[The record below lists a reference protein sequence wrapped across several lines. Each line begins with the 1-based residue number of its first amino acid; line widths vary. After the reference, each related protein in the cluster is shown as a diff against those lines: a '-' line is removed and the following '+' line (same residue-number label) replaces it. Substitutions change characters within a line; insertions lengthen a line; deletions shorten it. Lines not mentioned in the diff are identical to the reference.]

1 MMICGL
7 NILVALLVN
16 YLASLLFDHL
26 WVLAFVSIVE
36 IRCQVHVKQIID
48 AVKAFVKLRLIELML
63 IFTLDPLSKEVYNN
77 IWAILQVVL

>member
-26 WVLAFVSIVE
+26 WVWAFVSIVE

-48 AVKAFVKLRLIELML
+48 AIKAFGINFVKLRLIELML
-63 IFTLDPLSKEVYNN
+63 IFTLDPLSKEV
-77 IWAILQVVL
+77 L

>member
-48 AVKAFVKLRLIELML
+48 AIKAFGINFVKLRLIELML
-63 IFTLDPLSKEVYNN
+63 IFTLDPLIKEV
-77 IWAILQVVL
+77 L